1 MGSLTNKTVSGV
13 KWNAMATV
21 FKIVVQVAQPAILTR
36 MLEKSDFGIIAI
48 ATVVIGFT
56 ELFSDIGLTAA
67 LIHKQEINRKQYSS
81 IFWANIMLSVAIFGI
96 IWLITPLVAN
106 YYHQPILN
114 RILPLL
120 GLQIII
126 SAFGRMFM
134 TMKAKELDFKFIS
147 ITSVIGAVLG
157 FLLSVILAWQNFG
170 VYSLVF
176 GQLFMYLVMQ
186 SAFTV
191 AGMRRQ
197 RIMFYFN
204 YREIKDF
211 IKIGGY
217 QLGSQILDYLTVKFD
232 VFLIGRLFGMENL
245 AVYSLAKE
253 FITRPAIGFTTLVS
267 SVASAAFAKIQNDLS
282 LIKEKYG
289 EIMKLLMFI
298 AFPIYM
304 GFFLFADPIVELLYD
319 KEFSEVA
326 IFIRILTLTGIVN
339 AIGSPVGIITIAL
352 GKTNLGFRWTIVR
365 ILISVTAVVISSLFG
380 FRAVG
385 YSLIVVAILSFFLY
399 WAMVLYPASGITL
412 KELTKM
418 FDKEFYIS
426 LITSVPFLSL
436 LFIPNVSLVTY
447 IFTAIIFAILYLSLQ
462 YRYNRTFI
470 TKTLKLIFNR

>member
-1 MGSLTNKTVSGV
+1 
-13 KWNAMATV
+13 
-21 FKIVVQVAQPAILTR
+21 
-36 MLEKSDFGIIAI
+36 
-48 ATVVIGFT
+48 
-56 ELFSDIGLTAA
+56 
-67 LIHKQEINRKQYSS
+67 
-81 IFWANIMLSVAIFGI
+81 
-96 IWLITPLVAN
+96 
-106 YYHQPILN
+106 
-114 RILPLL
+114 
-120 GLQIII
+120 
-126 SAFGRMFM
+126 M

-326 IFIRILTLTGIVN
+326 VFIRILTLSGIVT
-339 AIGSPVGIITIAL
+339 AIGAPVGIITIAL
-352 GKTNLGFRWTIVR
+352 GRTDLGFRWTIVR
-365 ILISVTAVVISSLFG
+365 IIISVSAVLISSLFG

-399 WAMVLYPASGITL
+399 WALVLYPASGIRL
-412 KELTKM
+412 NELIRM
-418 FDKEFYIS
+418 FDKEFY
-426 LITSVPFLSL
+426 LSVATATPFLIL
-436 LFIPNVSLVTY
+436 LFIPQVSLMIYLTCG
-447 IFTAIIFAILYLSLQ
+447 IIYGVLYLGLQ
-462 YRYNRTFI
+462 YKFNRSFI
-470 TKTLKLIFNR
+470 TSTLKLLFNR